1 MKDIHIE
8 HWIKRLKEGDPSAFQ
23 VIYEWSFPE
32 IYRSVV
38 FLMTDK
44 HEIEDVMN
52 EIYFQLWRSIDNY
65 DANRP
70 FRLWLYGIAMKQIQK
85 WRTKSWRRFRIFKK
99 KRLLEVEEH
108 LFSDRRALEIE
119 THGEMLALVHQL
131 SDKLRTV
138 VILRYYHDFTFDEI
152 AELLNIPAG
161 TAKSRHHAALKKL
174 RELSPY
180 LESEKEQRLYV
191 H

>member
-1 MKDIHIE
+1 MKDINIE
-8 HWIKRLKEGDPSAFQ
+8 HWIERMKEDSSAFR

-70 FRLWLYGIAMKQIQK
+70 FRFWMYGIAMKQIQK

-99 KRLLEVEEH
+99 KQLLEVEEH
-108 LFSDRRALEIE
+108 LFSDRQALEAE
-119 THGEMLALVHQL
+119 THREMLTLVHRL
-131 SDKLRTV
+131 SDKLRAV
-138 VILRYYHDFTFDEI
+138 VILRYYHDFSFDEI
-152 AELLNIPAG
+152 AELLNIPVG
-161 TAKSRHHAALKKL
+161 TVKSRHHAALKRL
-174 RELSPY
+174 RELNPY
-180 LESEKEQRLYV
+180 FEPEKEKELYV

>member
-99 KRLLEVEEH
+99 KITLVYLTPTMVFVVLMSVMNTFKIFR
-108 LFSDRRALEIE
+108 E
-119 THGEMLALVHQL
+119 TYLIAGDYPHDSIYTLQHYMNNMFLAMDVQKL
-131 SDKLRTV
+131 SAAATLM
-138 VILRYYHDFTFDEI
+138 VIVSSSL
-152 AELLNIPAG
+152 
-161 TAKSRHHAALKKL
+161 
-174 RELSPY
+174 
-180 LESEKEQRLYV
+180 
-191 H
+191 